1 MKKIALLLLLSFASV
16 SQAIEI
22 ATLDMNHVFENYFR
36 TIIENEKLGKQK
48 DIVQSTLKGLNEKVY
63 KLQSDYQQLMRDSM
77 NPGLTEE
84 ARLRKKEEAEAM
96 ATQGQTALNNLKMFQ
111 KETQQKAAAQRKTRT
126 TALTDEIQKAVDKY
140 AKENKLDLIIDES
153 GKSIN
158 GINNLIF
165 SNPALSITDDIL
177 KIVNLGQEEFVA
189 EKLAARQA
197 AAVEATKK

>member
-1 MKKIALLLLLSFASV
+1 MKKIALIFLLSFASI
-16 SQAIEI
+16 SQATEI

-111 KETQQKAAAQRKTRT
+111 KETQQKAAKQRKTRT
-126 TALTDEIQKAVDKY
+126 TALTSEIQKVVDKY
-140 AKENKLDLIIDES
+140 AKEHKLDLIIDES

-165 SNPALSITDDIL
+165 SNPELSITTEIL

-189 EKLAARQA
+189 KKLAERKA
-197 AAVEATKK
+197 AATEATQK

>member
-1 MKKIALLLLLSFASV
+1 MKKLALLLFLSLASI

-48 DIVQSTLKGLNEKVY
+48 EIAQSTLKGLNEKVY

-84 ARLRKKEEAEAM
+84 ARLRKKEEAETTS
-96 ATQGQTALNNLKMFQ
+96 TQGQTALNNLKMFQ
-111 KETQQKAAAQRKTRT
+111 KETQQNAAKQRKTRT
-126 TALTDEIQKAVDKY
+126 TALTDEIQEIVDKY

-165 SNPALSITDDIL
+165 SNPELSITGEIL

-189 EKLAARQA
+189 EKLAARKTA
-197 AAVEATKK
+197 AEANKK